1 MNNYEAI
8 KTLTIDEME
17 GFLYDVYLDGFV
29 DGSED
34 NECFL
39 FDKAWLC
46 SAEFPPIIKTTL

>member
-1 MNNYEAI
+1 MKAI

-17 GFLYDVYLDGFV
+17 DFLYDVYLDGFA
-29 DGSED
+29 DGRKDDEV
-34 NECFL
+34 FL